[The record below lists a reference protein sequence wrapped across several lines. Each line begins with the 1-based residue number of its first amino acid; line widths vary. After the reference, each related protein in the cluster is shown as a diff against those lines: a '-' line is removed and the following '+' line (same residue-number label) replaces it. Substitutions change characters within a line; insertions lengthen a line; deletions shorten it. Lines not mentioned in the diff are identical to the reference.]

1 MTRINKW
8 GIFFCLCCICFFLG
22 TKLVGKTEASFS
34 SQVFLGK
41 ISMTSALVFP
51 ATIIDLKERAF
62 TIANSIDQYF
72 KTMKQPSNKLGFS
85 EVEDRLDRAIRIK
98 QYINSFFVINNE
110 LAGYYQRV
118 HNDSDLKYV
127 VDGYRNVNDLI
138 NEKRITE
145 RSQQIDE
152 MIEFYIEKL
161 KLLDQEEKNKNSQ
174 EKVRAEHDEKY
185 EKDISNLR

>member
-22 TKLVGKTEASFS
+22 TKFVGKTEASFS

-41 ISMTSALVFP
+41 ISMTSAFVFP

-62 TIANSIDQYF
+62 TIANSIDQYY
-72 KTMKQPSNKLGFS
+72 KTIKQPSNKLGFS

-138 NEKRITE
+138 NKKE
-145 RSQQIDE
+145 
-152 MIEFYIEKL
+152 
-161 KLLDQEEKNKNSQ
+161 
-174 EKVRAEHDEKY
+174 
-185 EKDISNLR
+185 